1 MSKSPNSIRLFAST
15 CLCFLC
21 VLAACQLGRAAT
33 PLQNPSC
40 EDAPPSP
47 RTDAPRQLASAQARL
62 RNATHEAS
70 PWVAAGHAWVRVA
83 RTLARPELYRNAGA
97 CASAALSRDP
107 RNGAARALRAV
118 VFLNE
123 HRFAETRA
131 LMRETLGR
139 DDDDPMSWGLLS
151 DALLEL
157 GDLDGAIEAAQRMV
171 DLKPSLLSY
180 GRAAHL
186 SWLQGDSAAAKLI
199 YQRAIE
205 AGRQHADPEPR
216 AFMVV
221 QAALLFWHEGDYA
234 GADAGFE
241 LALSLLPNYAPAL
254 EGRGR
259 VALSRGDYQAAIHW
273 LERAQARAGLCETS
287 WLLGDAYALAG
298 RRDAAERSYARVVQD
313 GREHD
318 PRTLAAFYAT
328 KNRDIGEAV
337 SLARAEFAARSDI
350 YTKDVLAWA
359 LFRAGKL
366 DEALRLSTEAVAA
379 GTRDARLWFHASE
392 IAKATGDTARGQDL
406 MARALRQNP
415 RFDPMLLEQSRAE
428 LPRTL

>member
-1 MSKSPNSIRLFAST
+1 MSTSPNPTVVLAST
-15 CLCFLC
+15 CLATLY
-21 VLAACQLGRAAT
+21 VLAACGERPPAS
-33 PLQNPSC
+33 PSC
-40 EDAPPSP
+40 EDALSSPS
-47 RTDAPRQLASAQARL
+47 TDAARQLASAQARL
-62 RNATHEAS
+62 RDATAEAS
-70 PWVAAGHAWVRVA
+70 PWVAAGHAWVRMA
-83 RTLARPELYRNAGA
+83 RTLARPELYRNADA
-97 CASAALSRDP
+97 CASAALTRAPRD
-107 RNGAARALRAV
+107 GAARALRGLV
-118 VFLNE
+118 LLNE
-123 HRFAETRA
+123 HRFEETRA
-131 LMRETLGR
+131 LMRETLAR

-186 SWLQGDSAAAKLI
+186 SWLQGDTTAAKLI

-216 AFMVV
+216 AWMVV

-241 LALSLLPNYAPAL
+241 LALSQLPDYAPAL
-254 EGRGR
+254 EGKGR
-259 VALSRGDYQAAIHW
+259 VALSRGDYQAAIAW
-273 LERAQARAGLCETS
+273 LERAQARTGLVETR
-287 WLLGDAYALAG
+287 WMLGDAYALAG
-298 RRDAAERSYARVVQD
+298 RRDAAERCYARVVQD
-313 GREHD
+313 GRKHD

-328 KNRDIGEAV
+328 KNRNVDEAV
-337 SLARAEFAARSDI
+337 ALARTEFAARPDL

-366 DEALRLSTEAVAA
+366 DEAQRLSTEAVAA

-392 IAKATGDTARGQDL
+392 IAMAAGDTARGQAL
-406 MARALRQNP
+406 LARALHQNP
-415 RFDPMLLEQSRAE
+415 RFDPLLLEQSRAANRRV
-428 LPRTL
+428 L